1 MTRLREG
8 RPAAATPGASAA
20 LHIFIRDPALFKD
33 LCAFL
38 QRAECV
44 VGRRHGQDV
53 EVELPRAYSES
64 QARRELD
71 LYLATWQV
79 LNPGIEVYIVDRDRA
94 A

>member
-1 MTRLREG
+1 M

-20 LHIFIRDPALFKD
+20 LHVFISDPTLFKD

-38 QRAECV
+38 QRADCA
-44 VGRRHGQDV
+44 VGPRQGQYV
-53 EVELPRAYSES
+53 EVELPLAYSKG

-71 LYLATWQV
+71 IYLATWQV
-79 LNPGIEVYIVDRDRA
+79 TNPGVEVYVVDRDRA

>member
-1 MTRLREG
+1 M

-20 LHIFIRDPALFKD
+20 LHVYISDPALFKD

-44 VGRRHGQDV
+44 VGPRRGQDV
-53 EVELPRAYSES
+53 EVDLPRAYSEA

-71 LYLATWQV
+71 VYLATWQV
-79 LNPGIEVYIVDRDRA
+79 MNPGVEVYRVHGERA
-94 A
+94 S